1 MIGALKEWFYTVKA
15 IDKHVCNLYDAV
27 KLKQVYV
34 NRLRDKQDLM
44 QHQIDQLSAA
54 VIELRN
60 ANMARQEQDQQKQSR
75 AKRTAAKKQP
85 TKGKQ

>member
-1 MIGALKEWFYTVKA
+1 MISILKKHFVSRNGYEYRIEKIYHALE
-15 IDKHVCNLYDAV
+15 KHVETIAG
-27 KLKQVYV
+27 
-34 NRLRDKQDLM
+34 M

>member
-1 MIGALKEWFYTVKA
+1 MIGFLK
-15 IDKHVCNLYDAV
+15 KHFVSRNGYEYQLDRIYH
-27 KLKQVYV
+27 KLEKHSETIEG
-34 NRLRDKQDLM
+34 L

-54 VIELRN
+54 VTQLRN

>member
-1 MIGALKEWFYTVKA
+1 MIGFLMRWFVPKAHFDHTVDR
-15 IDKHVCNLYDAV
+15 IYQNLDYKVSTIAS
-27 KLKQVYV
+27 
-34 NRLRDKQDLM
+34 LR
-44 QHQIDQLSAA
+44 HQIDQLSAA